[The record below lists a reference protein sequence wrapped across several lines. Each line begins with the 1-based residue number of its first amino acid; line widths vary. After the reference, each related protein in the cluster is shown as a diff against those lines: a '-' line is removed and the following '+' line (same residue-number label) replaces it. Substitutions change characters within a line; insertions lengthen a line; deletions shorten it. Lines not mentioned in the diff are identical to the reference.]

1 MTEPQAVLH
10 LGLVARRRRGG
21 GAAAGGQ
28 ADLEAW
34 ESQRPSPLGV
44 LQGGGDLKEGQSV
57 DSLTAYLKKI
67 TAVSKPGD
75 VFIQKKQK
83 NKRKGEQ
90 WNLVVQVRG
99 CYSRFTNHMVKV
111 H

>member
-57 DSLTAYLKKI
+57 DSLTAYLKK
-67 TAVSKPGD
+67 SQQSPSQEMCSYKR
-75 VFIQKKQK
+75 
-83 NKRKGEQ
+83 NKRTKEKESNG
-90 WNLVVQVRG
+90 
-99 CYSRFTNHMVKV
+99 T
-111 H
+111 